1 MTRKGGPRRGAGS
14 KRPGGPK
21 KPAGQKKPGGSK
33 KPAGQKKAAGKKKS
47 AGSRKPTARKQSA
60 GSKGQKGSHGSKRQ
74 RRSKDSKVGAHQ
86 ILRYVTEAADRPLKP
101 KELAQ
106 ALGVRRTD
114 YPDFRSL
121 LQRLVAD
128 GKLYRQRHG
137 RLGAPQDLNLAI
149 GRLEV
154 TRAGHGFV
162 VPDDGPPDIFVRA
175 RDLGGAVEG
184 DRVVARVEQ
193 RPEDRNPRGRVIQI
207 LERAHSEVV
216 GIFHARPG
224 YAWVEAHEPKLGV
237 DFFVPPTETSDA
249 DEGDLVLLEV
259 MDWGDGDP
267 RPVGRI
273 SRVLGAPGDPGVEV
287 LAIQLGYE
295 LPESFSPQV
304 EEAAALVA
312 QRGLRPEDIEG
323 REDFRQELVY
333 TIDPADARDHDDAV
347 SIQPLKDGTTWV
359 GIHIADVS
367 HYVQEGG
374 PIDLEAWERATSVY
388 LVDRVIPMLPHALS
402 SDLCSLVPDENRLT
416 LSVLLRVDP
425 EGQIV
430 ESRFARSVIRSRHR
444 LSYDDAQAILDGERE
459 APPELTHSL
468 RELLRVSRAFRRQ
481 RLERGSLDF
490 DLPEA
495 RVILDAAGEP
505 QDVQRVLRLPAH
517 QLIEDLMI
525 AANEAI
531 PQWAIR
537 EGIPLLYRIHEDP
550 DPERIESLQ
559 TLAAEFGLSV
569 PRSGVR
575 PIDLQRLLN
584 AVQGETHESLI
595 SMATL
600 RSLARARYSPGNEG
614 HFGLASS
621 AYAHFT
627 SPIRRYPDLVV
638 HRQLSRWIEA
648 PASARSMSLEW
659 LDATARQAS
668 ARERSAAEAER
679 DSIELKKIQ
688 FMERHLGDHF
698 EATISGVASFGFFV
712 LLDRYQ
718 VDGLVHVS
726 SLGDDYYRFDEA
738 QHALVGRRRKQKFR
752 LGDAVEVQ
760 VVRVNRE
767 ERKID
772 FQLVE

>member
-1 MTRKGGPRRGAGS
+1 MARRTGSGRGTGS
-14 KRPGGPK
+14 KES
-21 KPAGQKKPGGSK
+21 GGSK
-33 KPAGQKKAAGKKKS
+33 KSGGPKQPRGSKKS
-47 AGSRKPTARKQSA
+47 GGPQKSGSPKKSGGSRKPAGAKGARGRKPSK
-60 GSKGQKGSHGSKRQ
+60 GSKGSKI
-74 RRSKDSKVGAHQ
+74 GARE
-86 ILRYVTEAADRPLKP
+86 ILRYVTKEADRPLKP

-114 YPDFRSL
+114 YPDFSSL

-137 RLGAPQDLNLAI
+137 RLGAPRDLNLAI

-162 VPDDGPPDIFVRA
+162 VPDEGPPDIFVRA
-175 RDLGGAVEG
+175 RELASGVEG
-184 DRVVARVEQ
+184 DRVVARIEA
-193 RPEDRNPRGRVIQI
+193 RPANRNPRGRVIQI

-237 DFFVPPTETSDA
+237 EFFIPPTETADA
-249 DEGDLVLLEV
+249 GDGDLVLLEIV
-259 MDWGDGDP
+259 DWGDGDP
-267 RPVGRI
+267 RPVGRVA
-273 SRVLGAPGDPGVEV
+273 RVLGAPGDPGVEV

-295 LPESFSPQV
+295 LPEEFPAEV
-304 EEAAALVA
+304 EEAAARVA
-312 QRGLRPEDIEG
+312 QRGLRDEDLEG
-323 REDFRQELVY
+323 REDYRDELVY

-347 SIQPLKDGTTWV
+347 SIQPMEDGSTWV

-367 HYVQEGG
+367 HYVQERDA
-374 PIDLEAWERATSVY
+374 IDLEAWERGTSVY

-402 SDLCSLVPDENRLT
+402 SDLCSLVPDKDRLA
-416 LSVLLRVDP
+416 LSVFLRVDP
-425 EGQIV
+425 NAGVLET
-430 ESRFARSVIRSRHR
+430 RFAKTVIRSQHR
-444 LSYDDAQAILDGERE
+444 LSYDEAQAILDGEQE
-459 APPELTHSL
+459 AAPALADSL
-468 RELLRVSRAFRRQ
+468 RELLRVSRAFRSQ
-481 RLERGSLDF
+481 RLKRGSLDF

-495 RVILDAAGEP
+495 RVVLDAAGEP

-517 QLIEDLMI
+517 QLVEDLMI

-531 PQWAIR
+531 PQWAVR

-559 TLAAEFGLSV
+559 ALATEFGLSV
-569 PRSGVR
+569 PRSAVR
-575 PIDLQRLLN
+575 PVDLQRLLE
-584 AVQGETHESLI
+584 AVKGEPHESLL

-600 RSLARARYSPGNEG
+600 RSLARARYSPANEG

-638 HRQLSRWIEA
+638 HRQLSRWLAA
-648 PASARSMSLEW
+648 PASARSLDLEW

-668 ARERSAAEAER
+668 AQERRAVEAER

-738 QHALVGRRRKQKFR
+738 QHALLGRRRKQKFR
-752 LGDAVEVQ
+752 LGDPVKVQ
-760 VVRVNRE
+760 VMRVNRE

-772 FQLVE
+772 FQLVD